1 VERSDLKLVKAA
13 ASGDDAAFHTL
24 IDRHAKTLFRV
35 AMSMS
40 HNRADSEDL
49 LQETFVGAYRGLSR
63 FDGRSSVK
71 TWLTSILTKQAAK
84 SWHRGRHHRGTL
96 SIHAANADGSETQR
110 ADASLT
116 SASRTSAVDDRIDVM
131 QVLASL
137 DEPHRQVLVMREIEG
152 LSYDEMAQALNVPR
166 GTVES
171 RLHRARAEFRQRV
184 TKSDQKRAIDGTV

>member
-1 VERSDLKLVKAA
+1 MERSDPELVKAA
-13 ASGDDAAFHTL
+13 ASGDDAAFHAL
-24 IDRHAKTLFRV
+24 IDRHAKSLFRV

-71 TWLTSILTKQAAK
+71 TWLMSILTKQAAK
-84 SWHRGRHHRGTL
+84 GWHRGRHHRGTM
-96 SIHAANADGSETQR
+96 SIHAASDEREADR

-116 SASRTSAVDDRIDVM
+116 SESRTVAVDAKSDVM

-137 DEPHRQVLVMREIEG
+137 DEPHRQVLVMREIDG
-152 LSYDEMAQALNVPR
+152 LSYDEMAKALNVPR

-171 RLHRARAEFRQRV
+171 RLHRARAEFRERAS
-184 TKSDQKRAIDGTV
+184 KSER

>member
-1 VERSDLKLVKAA
+1 MLVQRSDLELVKAA
-13 ASGDDAAFHTL
+13 ASGDDAAFHEL

-84 SWHRGRHHRGTL
+84 GWHRGRHHRGTL
-96 SIHAANADGSETQR
+96 SIHAASGDRDVERT
-110 ADASLT
+110 DASFT
-116 SASRTSAVDDRIDVM
+116 SESRTVAVDTKIDVM
-131 QVLASL
+131 QILQTL

-152 LSYDEMAQALNVPR
+152 LSYDEMAKALNIPR

-171 RLHRARAEFRQRV
+171 RLHRARAEFRQRLK
-184 TKSDQKRAIDGTV
+184 T